1 MIEASVNKLDPELI
15 EKERNVFRYRQA
27 GWTFDRIANV
37 LGYSHPS
44 GAHAAFKR
52 ALERIKDESLANE
65 MRELHRFRLEAALS
79 AIWPEV
85 QKGNLQAIDRMLKIL
100 DRDAKLY
107 GLDMPIKSE
116 VEVTSYDG
124 VILRERTRE
133 IIRTIREARRSPD
146 SLGSG
151 VSETGA
157 ITGE

>member
-1 MIEASVNKLDPELI
+1 MSESNVIKLDPKLV

-27 GWTFDRIANV
+27 GLTFDQIATR

-52 ALERIKDESLANE
+52 ALDRIKDESLAEE
-65 MRELHRFRLEAALS
+65 MRTLHKARLEAALV

-85 QKGNLQAIDRMLKIL
+85 QKGNLQAIYRMLKIL

-107 GLDMPIKSE
+107 GLDMPTKTE
-116 VEVTSYDG
+116 VEVTQYDG

-133 IIRTIREARRSPD
+133 IISTIRAARRAPD
-146 SLGSG
+146 ILGSG
-151 VSETGA
+151 SSETGA
-157 ITGE
+157 VTE